1 MKKFYKYLLADVLWL
16 GKYNLIAHIIPLR
29 LSGYIKRGAQRR
41 DVQVTDQETETKE
54 KKSHCFLSTR
64 NLFSFVWKR

>member
-41 DVQVTDQETETKE
+41 DVQVTDQETETK
-54 KKSHCFLSTR
+54 
-64 NLFSFVWKR
+64 